1 MTNLVVGFEVHG
13 VDKVISVTQNMTPVT
28 PFRRWS
34 TVAAVMLACFVAQS
48 FARFSFGLLLPA
60 MKSDLR
66 ISYGLAGWL
75 GTINLAGY
83 LLGTIATSI
92 ASLRV
97 PANRLLQLGALTAT
111 IGIVILATS
120 SSTPALLVGM
130 VLGGL
135 GGAAAWVPAPSVTAS
150 VFPPSR
156 RGFAMGLTSG
166 GIGAGIFVSVLMTNG
181 IRALVNDQGEWR
193 KVWWLEA
200 LVGLIAVVCTV
211 LFLSPIKSSG
221 AAPRLSALR
230 SIPRWWAPTLAYVCF
245 GFAYVLFATYVVAGL
260 QEQSGFSS
268 VQATFVF
275 AAFGLGNLSGALGV
289 GRLSDRIGRRST
301 MAASYALC
309 GFMCALVIHGPKPL
323 AFLFAYLFG
332 FGMAGS
338 VVSLAAHIGDHVT
351 PQAFSAAFGAVTA
364 AFGVSQMLG
373 PRVGGAL
380 IDSGWSFGP
389 LFALGGAVWL
399 LGAALA
405 LCMPT
410 SLDAE

>member
-1 MTNLVVGFEVHG
+1 MPAGSIGRVTVVS
-13 VDKVISVTQNMTPVT
+13 DNQSVPGPDITATQ
-28 PFRRWS
+28 RWT
-34 TVAAVMLACFVAQS
+34 TVASVMIACFVGQS

-60 MKSDLR
+60 MKADLR

-83 LLGTIATSI
+83 LIGTICTSV

-97 PANRLLQLGALTAT
+97 PANRLLQIGTVTAT
-111 IGIVILATS
+111 IGIVILARS
-120 SSTPALLVGM
+120 SSTPALLLGM

-150 VFPPSR
+150 VFPPER

-166 GIGAGIFVSVLMTNG
+166 GIGAGIIVSVLLTNAVRSWVG
-181 IRALVNDQGEWR
+181 DQGEWR
-193 KVWWLEA
+193 RVWWLEA
-200 LVGLIAVVCTV
+200 AVGLIAIISS
-211 LFLSPIKSSG
+211 LIFLRPLDSAG

-289 GRLSDRIGRRST
+289 GRLSDRIGRRTT
-301 MAASYALC
+301 MAGSYALC
-309 GFMCALVIHGPKPL
+309 GFMCALVIHGPKL
-323 AFLFAYLFG
+323 LAFGFAFLFG
-332 FGMAGS
+332 VGMAGA
-338 VVSLAAHIGDHVT
+338 VVSLAAHIGDHVS

-364 AFGVSQMLG
+364 AFGVSQMIG
-373 PRVGGAL
+373 PRAGGAL
-380 IDSGWSFGP
+380 IDHGWSFGP
-389 LFALGGAVWL
+389 LFALGGAVWIM
-399 LGAALA
+399 GAGLA

-410 SLDAE
+410 S